1 MSLVR
6 ADAEAGE
13 TAAPEEDPGVG
24 ARLRALRER
33 HGLSQRELARRAGV
47 TNGTISLIEQDRSSP
62 SVASLKKILDVL
74 AISISDFF
82 AHPTSHRNQV
92 FYAADDLGLFT
103 HGRIRFRLVA
113 GERPE
118 RRLQVMHEHYPP
130 GADTGPEMLR
140 HEGEESGVVVRGRVE
155 AIVGGE
161 VRVLGPGDAYY
172 FESRLPHRFRNLGS
186 EEAVVVSAC
195 TPASF

>member
-1 MSLVR
+1 MSFVR
-6 ADAEAGE
+6 ADAGAGEAG
-13 TAAPEEDPGVG
+13 AEEEPSVG
-24 ARLRALRER
+24 ERLRRLRER

-47 TNGTISLIEQDRSSP
+47 TNGTVSLIEQGRSSP

-74 AISISDFF
+74 PISISDFF
-82 AHPTSHRNQV
+82 AHPVAARDQV
-92 FYAADDLGLFT
+92 FYAADELALFT

-140 HEGEESGVVVRGRVE
+140 HEGEESGVVVRGRLE

-161 VRVLGPGDAYY
+161 MRVLGPGDAYY
-172 FESRLPHRFRNLGS
+172 FESRLPHRFRNVGS